1 MMKVF
6 MKKPTRIIL
15 VIALLASVFLSLF
28 APLVAAQFYPQPG
41 SPLSDPSQ
49 FVEPEPCASGQG
61 DKPSSARQG
70 SYCPNLAAACII
82 DPKLPADQKK
92 TLEDRC
98 KKESDLYATNC
109 AKTYSEWLTD
119 KNKNFWVEDPE
130 ITALGKGG
138 ERSRQFLL
146 WVLTRPSIDD
156 HPTIL
161 EVWKLSQ
168 NVALFFILIVAL
180 VMGLGIIISQRNNF
194 NLGIEVTPL
203 VIRLAILI
211 IFVLFSAQIVLLIIK
226 LSDIIMEFFIRTLG
240 VRELFNI
247 FFVDFAKGDVTKVSE
262 QAYRQFIGCTN
273 WNAENFEMVR
283 TSKFL
288 VKFTNMTYYFLGIM
302 MILRKVVLWFLLIVS
317 PFLAILAPWVFIRN
331 IGWIWVGVFFQ
342 WVFYGPLFALFLGS
356 LAKIWN
362 SPSHI
367 PYVFDFSRTHQ
378 MSQAVYPTSINI
390 LYGGPAQTLGIWNS
404 SNYVDTFAE
413 YVIALIMLWV
423 VLILPWWLL
432 RIFRDYCCDGIY
444 AMKNILLSMYDT
456 LRNPPGGPTPGPVP
470 APTGTTG
477 LSMKLPKDV
486 EMKARIRLETVQDIR
501 QAKTE
506 SIVQSMNMKA
516 SNITQIARLETNQAE
531 NQEARRN
538 LDKIQNPFKAETP
551 TERQK
556 LMNVRDEIQSR
567 AVRGDQEAKNFA
579 SVTSKSVAQQQA
591 SKQRILQSM
600 PRMVPVIQNIAIK
613 FSLPK
618 EKTRDIISKIFSNI
632 AFDQHMVQTISQESH
647 LTPAK
652 TQQVLQT
659 VSTPDLIDG
668 PSVELVQKTAEATGL
683 KVEQVKM
690 VIAKTAVIVRT
701 NPAVSQQVAQ
711 SEQVEQETVKNVA
724 QAQLEVTTA
733 PERHMEQHIPAS
745 KKVSIEDYE
754 EVKKMWISQYEKGE
768 IPVTENITTRT
779 QWVEQDVV
787 KISNLLNKIMS
798 SDIKM
803 QEQGLDEIGFI
814 LPIFM
819 INNLSGEELLVYL
832 KAKIEAAK
840 QVQRD
845 QQKEAEIR
853 AKVSSEEEFVDIEAP
868 KQQEAAKA
876 QTLQQEL
883 TIDGQEN
890 EKKAEENQAG
900 GSAEQY
906 MRNEQPE
913 AQAPL
918 DPAVEDIQKK
928 LEEVSEPK
936 PTDQ

>member
-1 MMKVF
+1 
-6 MKKPTRIIL
+6 MKKSARIIL
-15 VIALLASVFLSLF
+15 VIAVMASISLSIF
-28 APLVAAQFYPQPG
+28 APFVKAQYYPQPG
-41 SPLSDPSQ
+41 TPLSDPSQ

-82 DPKLPADQKK
+82 DPALPADQKK
-92 TLEDRC
+92 ILEDRC
-98 KKESDLYATNC
+98 KKESEQYSASC
-109 AKTYSEWLTD
+109 AKNYSEWLAD
-119 KNKNFWVEDPE
+119 KNRNFWVEDPE

-180 VMGLGIIISQRNNF
+180 IMGLGIIISQRNNF

-203 VIRLAILI
+203 VIRLAVLI

-226 LSDIIMEFFIRTLG
+226 LSDIVMEFFIRTLG

-247 FFVDFAKGDVTKVSE
+247 FFVDFTKGDVTKVSE

-390 LYGGPAQTLGIWNS
+390 LYGGPAQTLGIWNT

-413 YVIALIMLWV
+413 YVIALIMLWT

-456 LRNPPGGPTPGPVP
+456 LRNPPGQGPTPGPV
-470 APTGTTG
+470 AGPTGTAG
-477 LSMKLPKDV
+477 LALKLPKDV
-486 EMKARIRLETVQDIR
+486 EIKARVNLETVQDIR
-501 QAKTE
+501 MARTE
-506 SIVQSMNMKA
+506 TIVQSMNMKA
-516 SNITQIARLETNQAE
+516 SNLTQIARLETNKAE
-531 NQEARRN
+531 SQETRRN

-556 LMNVRDEIQSR
+556 LMNMRDEIQSR
-567 AVRGDQEAKNFA
+567 AIKGDQDAKNLA

-591 SKQRILQSM
+591 AKQRILQSM
-600 PRMVPVIQNIAIK
+600 PKMVPVIQNIAIK
-613 FSLPK
+613 FSIPR
-618 EKTRDIISKIFSNI
+618 EKTRDIVSRIFSNI
-632 AFDQHMVQTISQESH
+632 AVNQRIVQTISQETH

-659 VSTPDLIDG
+659 ISTPDLIDS
-668 PSVELVQKTAEATGL
+668 PTVELVKKTAEATGL
-683 KVEQVKM
+683 KEEQVKL
-690 VIAKTAVIVRT
+690 VISKTAVIVKT
-701 NPAVSQQVAQ
+701 DQSITKDVAQ
-711 SEQVEQETVKNVA
+711 QEKVEEATVKNVA
-724 QAQLEVTTA
+724 QAQLEVATA
-733 PERHMEQHIPAS
+733 PEKHIEQHIPTS

-754 EVKKMWISQYEKGE
+754 EVKKMWIEQYESGE
-768 IPVTENITTRT
+768 IPVTENITSRS

-798 SDIKM
+798 SDIKL
-803 QEQGLDEIGFI
+803 QEQGLDEVGFI

-832 KAKIEAAK
+832 KAKVEAAK

-845 QQKEAEIR
+845 IQKEEEIR
-853 AKVSSEEEFVDIEAP
+853 SKVTAEEEFVDIDMP
-868 KQQEAAKA
+868 KQEEAAKE

-883 TIDGQEN
+883 KIETPSN
-890 EKKAEENQAG
+890 AG

-906 MRNEQPE
+906 MKNDQP
-913 AQAPL
+913 AQA
-918 DPAVEDIQKK
+918 DPQITEIQRK
-928 LEEVSEPK
+928 LAEESGEK
-936 PTDQ
+936 

>member
-1 MMKVF
+1 MKVF
-6 MKKPTRIIL
+6 MNKSVRIAV
-15 VIALLASVFLSLF
+15 VIAVMASIMLSIF
-28 APLVAAQFYPQPG
+28 APFAKAQYYPQPG
-41 SPLSDPSQ
+41 TPLSDPAQ
-49 FVEPEPCASGQG
+49 FVEPQPCASGQG

-70 SYCPNLAAACII
+70 SFCPNLAAACII
-82 DPKLPADQKK
+82 DPALPADQKK
-92 TLEDRC
+92 SIEDRC
-98 KKESDLYATNC
+98 KKESDQYAASC

-146 WVLTRPSIDD
+146 WVLTRQSIDD

-161 EVWKLSQ
+161 EVWKLSE

-203 VIRLAILI
+203 VIRLAVLI
-211 IFVLFSAQIVLLIIK
+211 IFVLFSAQIVLLIVK
-226 LSDIIMEFFIRTLG
+226 LSDIVMEFFIRTLG

-247 FFVDFAKGDVTKVSE
+247 FFIDFTKGDVTKVSE

-367 PYVFDFSRTHQ
+367 PFVFDFSRTHQ
-378 MSQAVYPTSINI
+378 MAQAVYPTSINI
-390 LYGGPAQTLGIWNS
+390 LYGGPAQTLGIWNT

-413 YVIALIMLWV
+413 YIIALIMLWT

-444 AMKNILLSMYDT
+444 AMKNILMSMYDT
-456 LRNPPGGPTPGPVP
+456 LRNPPGSNPSGPVP
-470 APTGTTG
+470 TPTGAAG
-477 LSMKLPKDV
+477 LALKIPKEV
-486 EMKARIRLETVQDIR
+486 EMKTRIKLETVQDIR
-501 QAKTE
+501 QARTE
-506 SIVQSMNMKA
+506 TIVQSMNMKA
-516 SNITQIARLETNQAE
+516 SNLTQIARLETNQAE

-556 LMNVRDEIQSR
+556 LMNMRDEIQSR
-567 AVRGDQEAKNFA
+567 AVKGDVDAKNLA

-591 SKQRILQSM
+591 AKQRILQSM
-600 PRMVPVIQNIAIK
+600 PRMVPVIQNIAIR
-613 FSLPK
+613 FSIPK

-632 AFDQHMVQTISQESH
+632 AFDQKIVTTIAQESH

-652 TQQVLQT
+652 TQQVLQA
-659 VSTPDLIDG
+659 VSTPDLIEK
-668 PSVELVQKTAEATGL
+668 PTAELVQKVAENTGL
-683 KVEQVKM
+683 KAEEVKL
-690 VIAKTAVIVRT
+690 VISKTAVIVRT
-701 NPAVSQQVAQ
+701 NPAVSQQVADQ
-711 SEQVEQETVKNVA
+711 EQVEQETVKNIA
-724 QAQLEVTTA
+724 QAQIEVATA
-733 PERHMEQHIPAS
+733 PEKHIEQHIPAS

-754 EVKKMWISQYEKGE
+754 EVKKMWLAQYEDGE
-768 IPVTENITTRT
+768 IPVTENITSRA
-779 QWVEQDVV
+779 QWVDQDVV

-798 SDIKM
+798 SDLKL
-803 QEQGLDEIGFI
+803 QEQGLDEVGFI

-845 QQKEAEIR
+845 IEKENEIR
-853 AKVSSEEEFVDIEAP
+853 EKVKSEEEFVDIEAP
-868 KQQEAAKA
+868 KKQEAAKT

-883 TIDGQEN
+883 KIEDG
-890 EKKAEENQAG
+890 EKKEEVANS
-900 GSAEQY
+900 GSAEDY
-906 MRNEQPE
+906 MKSEPAAPV
-913 AQAPL
+913 AQAPVENQQL
-918 DPAVEDIQKK
+918 DEVRRK
-928 LEEVSEPK
+928 LEERGSEA
-936 PTDQ
+936 

>member
-1 MMKVF
+1 MSVVF
-6 MKKPTRIIL
+6 AVVASIFL
-15 VIALLASVFLSLF
+15 SVF
-28 APLVAAQFYPQPG
+28 APFVKAQFYPQPG
-41 SPLSDPSQ
+41 MPLSDPTQ
-49 FVEPEPCASGQG
+49 FVEPEPCTSGQG

-82 DPKLPADQKK
+82 DPALPPDQKK
-92 TLEDRC
+92 VIEDRC
-98 KKESDLYATNC
+98 KTESDQYAASC
-109 AKTYSEWLTD
+109 SKTYAEWLAN
-119 KNKNFWVEDPE
+119 KNTNFWVEDPE

-146 WVLTRPSIDD
+146 WVLTRQSIDD

-161 EVWKLSQ
+161 EIWKLSQ
-168 NVALFFILIVAL
+168 NIALFFILIVAL
-180 VMGLGIIISQRNNF
+180 IMGLGIIIGQRNNF

-203 VIRLAILI
+203 IIRLAILI

-247 FFVDFAKGDVTKVSE
+247 FFVDFTKGDVMKVSE

-302 MILRKVVLWFLLIVS
+302 MVLRKVVLWFLLIVS

-367 PYVFDFSRTHQ
+367 PYIFDFSRTHQ

-390 LYGGPAQTLGIWNS
+390 LYGGPAQTLGIWNTA
-404 SNYVDTFAE
+404 NYVDTFAE
-413 YVIALIMLWV
+413 YVIALIMLWT

-470 APTGTTG
+470 LPTGTAG
-477 LSMKLPKDV
+477 LEMKLPKEV
-486 EMKARIRLETVQDIR
+486 EVKARISLETIQDIKAAR
-501 QAKTE
+501 TE
-506 SIVQSMNMKA
+506 TIVQSMNIKA
-516 SNITQIARLETNQAE
+516 SNLTQIARLETNKAE
-531 NQEARRN
+531 NMTARGN
-538 LDKIQNPFKAETP
+538 LEKMQNPFKAETP

-556 LMNVRDEIQSR
+556 LMNMRDEIQSR
-567 AVRGDQEAKNFA
+567 AIKGDQQAQNLA
-579 SVTSKSVAQQQA
+579 SATSKSVAQQQA
-591 SKQRILQSM
+591 AKQRILQSI

-618 EKTRDIISKIFSNI
+618 EKTRDIVSKIFSNI
-632 AFDQHMVQTISQESH
+632 AVDQRHVQTIAQETH

-659 VSTPDLIDG
+659 ISTPELIDK
-668 PSVELVQKTAEATGL
+668 PTAELVQKTAQATGL
-683 KVEQVKM
+683 QEAQVKL
-690 VIAKTAVIVRT
+690 VISKTAVIVKT
-701 NPAVSQQVAQ
+701 APAVTEEVAKL
-711 SEQVEQETVKNVA
+711 EQVEQETVKNIA
-724 QAQLEVTTA
+724 QAQLEVATA
-733 PERHMEQHIPAS
+733 PEKHLEQVIPAS

-754 EVKKMWISQYEKGE
+754 EVKKMWIEQYEHGE
-768 IPVTENITTRT
+768 IPVTENITSRD
-779 QWVEQDVV
+779 QWVQQDIV

-798 SDIKM
+798 PDPKL
-803 QEQGLDEIGFI
+803 QEQGLDEVGFI

-819 INNLSGEELLVYL
+819 INNLSGEELMVYL
-832 KAKIEAAK
+832 KAKAEAAK
-840 QVQRD
+840 QVEKD
-845 QQKEAEIR
+845 IQKETEIR
-853 AKVSSEEEFVDIEAP
+853 NKIKSEEELVDIEAP
-868 KQQEAAKA
+868 KKQEAAKE

-883 TIDGQEN
+883 TIDDQTKSPQE
-890 EKKAEENQAG
+890 EKPAEEPM
-900 GSAEQY
+900 S
-906 MRNEQPE
+906 
-913 AQAPL
+913 
-918 DPAVEDIQKK
+918 
-928 LEEVSEPK
+928 
-936 PTDQ
+936 

>member
-1 MMKVF
+1 
-6 MKKPTRIIL
+6 MKKSARIVL
-15 VIALLASVFLSLF
+15 VIAVMASVFLSIF
-28 APLVAAQFYPQPG
+28 APFVKAQFYPQPG
-41 SPLSDPSQ
+41 SPLSDPTQ

-82 DPKLPADQKK
+82 DPALPADQKK
-92 TLEDRC
+92 AIEERC
-98 KKESDLYATNC
+98 KKESEQYAASCSKN
-109 AKTYSEWLTD
+109 YSEWLAD
-119 KNKNFWVEDPE
+119 KNTNFWVEDPE

-180 VMGLGIIISQRNNF
+180 IMGLGIIISQRNNF

-203 VIRLAILI
+203 IIRLAILI

-226 LSDIIMEFFIRTLG
+226 LSDIVMEFFIRTLG

-247 FFVDFAKGDVTKVSE
+247 FFVDFTKGDVTKVSE

-367 PYVFDFSRTHQ
+367 PFVFDFSRTHQ

-390 LYGGPAQTLGIWNS
+390 LYGGPAQTLGIWNT

-413 YVIALIMLWV
+413 YVIALIMLWT

-470 APTGTTG
+470 TPTGTAG
-477 LSMKLPKDV
+477 LELKLPKDV
-486 EMKARIRLETVQDIR
+486 EIKARVHLDTVQDIR
-501 QAKTE
+501 QARTE
-506 SIVQSMNMKA
+506 TIVQSMNMKA
-516 SNITQIARLETNQAE
+516 SNLTQIARLETNQAE

-556 LMNVRDEIQSR
+556 LMNMRDEIQSR
-567 AVRGDQEAKNFA
+567 AIKGDVDAKNLA

-591 SKQRILQSM
+591 AKQRLLQSM

-613 FSLPK
+613 FSLPR
-618 EKTRDIISKIFSNI
+618 EKTRDIVSKLFSNI
-632 AFDQHMVQTISQESH
+632 AVNQRFVQTIAAESH

-659 VSTPDLIDG
+659 ISTPDLIDR
-668 PSVELVQKTAEATGL
+668 PTAELVQKTAETTGL
-683 KVEQVKM
+683 KEEQVKL
-690 VIAKTAVIVRT
+690 VISKTAVIVKT
-701 NPAVSQQVAQ
+701 DQSVTQEVAQ
-711 SEQVEQETVKNVA
+711 QEQVEQATVKNVA
-724 QAQLEVTTA
+724 QAQLEVATA
-733 PERHMEQHIPAS
+733 PEKHIEQHIPAS

-754 EVKKMWISQYEKGE
+754 EVKKMWLAQYENGE
-768 IPVTENITTRT
+768 IPVTENIT
-779 QWVEQDVV
+779 
-787 KISNLLNKIMS
+787 
-798 SDIKM
+798 
-803 QEQGLDEIGFI
+803 
-814 LPIFM
+814 
-819 INNLSGEELLVYL
+819 
-832 KAKIEAAK
+832 
-840 QVQRD
+840 
-845 QQKEAEIR
+845 
-853 AKVSSEEEFVDIEAP
+853 
-868 KQQEAAKA
+868 
-876 QTLQQEL
+876 
-883 TIDGQEN
+883 
-890 EKKAEENQAG
+890 
-900 GSAEQY
+900 SA
-906 MRNEQPE
+906 
-913 AQAPL
+913 
-918 DPAVEDIQKK
+918 
-928 LEEVSEPK
+928 
-936 PTDQ
+936 TT